1 MTRVVVVEDSRVQR
15 AHLVHTLEADGD
27 IHVVGQALG
36 AAEAIRLV
44 QTLRPD
50 VVTLDL
56 EIPDGGGQHA
66 IEQIMA
72 FCPTPILVLSGT
84 VRGRDSGAAVQ
95 SLLAGA
101 VDILPKPTTW
111 DATKEDALRARVRT
125 LQKVSVVRHTR
136 GGRVPAGP
144 PASTSPGRGH
154 GHPIVAI
161 GASAG
166 GPSALATVLSG
177 LAGLQAPVLVVQ
189 HLHAD
194 FVDGLVTWMTG
205 VSALPVQ
212 LAGHGEGLKPGVVY
226 IAPGGTHLRLGTG
239 HEIELSPNPPAVHRP
254 SVDVLFSSVAQRASG
269 RKVGV
274 LLTGMGEDGAAGLLE
289 LRQHQGLTIA
299 QDEATSAVFGM
310 PQAAQRLG
318 AAAQILP
325 LSDIAA
331 SVTRWV

>member
-1 MTRVVVVEDSRVQR
+1 MTRVVVVEDSLVQR

-27 IHVVGQALG
+27 IKVVGQAVG
-36 AAEAIRLV
+36 ATEAIRLV
-44 QTLRPD
+44 QALQPD

-56 EIPDGGGQHA
+56 QIPDGGGQHA

-84 VRGRDSGAAVQ
+84 VTGRESRAAVQ

-101 VDILPKPTTW
+101 IDILPKPTTW
-111 DATKEDALRARVRT
+111 DAAAESVLRDRVRT

-136 GGRVPAGP
+136 GGRVPAGL
-144 PASTSPGRGH
+144 PASAPQGRGA
-154 GHPIVAI
+154 GPPIVAI

-177 LAGLQAPVLVVQ
+177 LAGLRAPVLVVQ

-194 FVDGLVTWMTG
+194 FVDGLVSWMAG

-212 LAGHGEGLKPGVVY
+212 LARHGARLELGVVY

-239 HEIELSPNPPAVHRP
+239 HQIELNESPPAVHRP
-254 SVDVLFSSVAQRASG
+254 SVDVLFSSVAHGAQG

-289 LRQHQGLTIA
+289 IRERQGLTIA

-310 PQAAQRLG
+310 PRAAQRLG

-325 LSDIAA
+325 LAEIATTL
-331 SVTRWV
+331 TRWI